1 MYSTN
6 SSVFLIILF
15 AIIIMFTVF
24 IDTSQIIVSLFYSQ
38 LTEYQNF
45 SDSFSLLLPEFSISI
60 FDIKRSDENLLLIQR
75 LPLFYRY
82 SCAMLSYVDIY
93 NRLKWS
99 KHHELELRLNLTA
112 WHYCITTNY
121 GALKEKKY
129 LILYYWVIH
138 SYLPNKILKFL
149 IV

>member
-1 MYSTN
+1 
-6 SSVFLIILF
+6 
-15 AIIIMFTVF
+15 MFTVF

-60 FDIKRSDENLLLIQR
+60 FDIKRSYENLLLIQR

-93 NRLKWS
+93 NRLK
-99 KHHELELRLNLTA
+99 
-112 WHYCITTNY
+112 
-121 GALKEKKY
+121 
-129 LILYYWVIH
+129 
-138 SYLPNKILKFL
+138 
-149 IV
+149 